1 MKNQGVILT
10 IGISLTIF
18 GLIIWYISS
27 VYLPNEKK
35 KAEAFYQQQYQTE
48 KVFMVNN
55 DLGLYSDT
63 MISEDLFT
71 QKTIVAVD
79 VPKIF
84 LPKDLD
90 GKLLVYT
97 EQEKEQMLRNK
108 TSKKLV
114 KGEYI
119 LKKALDN
126 SPYPDDQ
133 QFKRRREYNF
143 TNNVAGEVKTGSLV
157 DVLVNYKNGDYD
169 VVISKVK
176 VERVIS
182 SAPTDENAQPAVG
195 SSTVILSVDEVQ
207 FRDMELAQ
215 KLGTLDLRVYND
227 EEQLSSL
234 ETFKYAEMRNLITT
248 IARNNNLTG
257 EIINYG
263 TSAYI
268 GFLGDKTD
276 ISEKLKARLAYYKE
290 QLELNNILK
299 DTTVPEENVGQ

>member
-63 MISEDLFT
+63 MITEDLFT
-71 QKTIVAVD
+71 QKTIIAVD

-84 LPKDLD
+84 LPKDID
-90 GKLLVYT
+90 GNLVVYT
-97 EQEKEQMLRNK
+97 EQEKEQMLKNK

-114 KGEYI
+114 EGEYI

-133 QFKRRREYNF
+133 QFKRRREYTF
-143 TNNVAGEVKTGSLV
+143 TNNVAGEVKTGSLI
-157 DVLVNYKNGDYD
+157 DVIVNYKNGDYD
-169 VVISKVK
+169 IVISKIK
-176 VERVIS
+176 VEKVITGT
-182 SAPTDENAQPAVG
+182 PTDENTQPVVG
-195 SSTVILSVDEVQ
+195 SSIVILAVDEVQ

-215 KLGTLDLRVYND
+215 KLGSLDVRVYND

-234 ETFKYAEMRNLITT
+234 ETFKYAEMKNLITT
-248 IARNNNLTG
+248 IARNNNLIGDITS
-257 EIINYG
+257 YG

-290 QLELNNILK
+290 QLELNNMLQPN
-299 DTTVPEENVGQ
+299 TVFGENTGQ